1 MNRAFFSIFLLKIEY
16 CANLCK
22 PVILHSKIKQMNV
35 KFLMASIAISM
46 SFTTSALAQIYGGM
60 DSPAVFTKA
69 DSIAMTRMQKKISA
83 WERLHVGGYGEVAF
97 SRNFYSDNYLRYSEP
112 DKYTGSHGRF
122 DLPHVVI
129 YLGYDFGKGWSF
141 SSEIEFEHGG
151 TESAVEI
158 ETEEAGEY
166 EKEIER
172 GGEVALEQFYI
183 QKEFFPQLK
192 LRAGMQVV
200 PVGATNA
207 HHEPNQFFGVYRPEG
222 ENTILPCTWHEI
234 SVSLSGRAGK
244 WSYMA
249 MFLPGLD
256 SERFGNRTWIH
267 DGSASPFEFKIANNY
282 AFAGRVDNYSVKG
295 LRLGISGY
303 VGNSFRNT
311 LYPTSSERNDGI
323 HGTVTIAS
331 FDFKY
336 EGHGLLARGNFD
348 WGHLSDAAHISK
360 FNIAMSKNSTSKR
373 QEVASDILIAGVEAG
388 YDIFSLIPRLNSQ
401 KFYVFGRYDYFNSMY
416 KMESGTPLEWCKRN
430 KISAGINWM
439 PLPQII
445 VKGDYSYG
453 ILDKKYNN
461 EPSVNIGIAY
471 VGWFK

>member
-1 MNRAFFSIFLLKIEY
+1 MWMQ
-16 CANLCK
+16 
-22 PVILHSKIKQMNV
+22 VILQTKSGIMKAKGI
-35 KFLMASIAISM
+35 IAAATILLTVSSM
-46 SFTTSALAQIYGGM
+46 VYSQNPNGM
-60 DSPAVFTKA
+60 ESPAVFTKA
-69 DSIAMTRMQKKISA
+69 DSVALTKTKAKVSL
-83 WERLHVGGYGEVAF
+83 WDRLHVGGYGEVAM

-112 DKYTGSHGRF
+112 GRYKGSHGRF

-141 SSEIEFEHGG
+141 ASEIEFEHGG
-151 TESAVEI
+151 TESAIEI

-166 EKEIER
+166 ENEIER

-222 ENTILPCTWHEI
+222 ENTILPCTWHEV
-234 SVSLSGRAGK
+234 SLSLSGRAGK

-249 MFLPGLD
+249 MFMPGLD
-256 SERFGNRTWIH
+256 SERFGNQSWIH

-295 LRLGISGY
+295 LRLGLSGY

-311 LYPTSSERNDGI
+311 LYPTDSEKNKGI
-323 HGTVTIAS
+323 RGTVSILS

-336 EGHGLLARGNFD
+336 EGHGFLARGNVD
-348 WGHLSDAAHISK
+348 WGHLGDAAHISR
-360 FNIAMSKNSTSKR
+360 FNMAMSKNSTSKR
-373 QEVASDILIAGVEAG
+373 QEVASDVVIAGVEAG
-388 YDIFSLIPRLNSQ
+388 YDCFSLVPKLARQ
-401 KFYVFGRYDYFNSMY
+401 KLYVFGRYDYYDSMA
-416 KMESGTPLEWCKRN
+416 KMESGTALQWCKRN

-439 PLPQII
+439 PIPQIV
-445 VKGDYSYG
+445 VKADYTCG

-461 EPSVNIGIAY
+461 EAAVNLGIAY

>member
-1 MNRAFFSIFLLKIEY
+1 MWMQ
-16 CANLCK
+16 
-22 PVILHSKIKQMNV
+22 VILQTKSGIMKAKGIIAAATILLTV
-35 KFLMASIAISM
+35 SSMAYS
-46 SFTTSALAQIYGGM
+46 QNPNGM
-60 DSPAVFTKA
+60 ESPAVFTKA
-69 DSIAMTRMQKKISA
+69 DSVALTKTKAKVSL
-83 WERLHVGGYGEVAF
+83 WDRLHVGGYGEVAM

-112 DKYTGSHGRF
+112 GKYKGSHGRF

-129 YLGYDFGKGWSF
+129 YLGYDFGRGWSF

-151 TESAVEI
+151 TESAIEI

-166 EKEIER
+166 ENEIER
-172 GGEVALEQFYI
+172 GGEAALEQFYI

-222 ENTILPCTWHEI
+222 ENTILPCTWHEV
-234 SVSLSGRAGK
+234 SLSLSGRAGK

-249 MFLPGLD
+249 MFMPGLD
-256 SERFGNRTWIH
+256 SERFGNQSWIH

-282 AFAGRVDNYSVKG
+282 AFAGRIDNYSVKG
-295 LRLGISGY
+295 LRLGLSGY

-311 LYPTSSERNDGI
+311 LYPTDSEKNKGI
-323 HGTVTIAS
+323 RGTVSILS

-336 EGHGLLARGNFD
+336 EGHGFLARGNVD
-348 WGHLSDAAHISK
+348 WGHLGDAAHISR
-360 FNIAMSKNSTSKR
+360 FNMAMSKNSTSKR
-373 QEVASDILIAGVEAG
+373 QEVASDVVIAGVEAG
-388 YDIFSLIPRLNSQ
+388 YDFFSLVPKLARQ
-401 KFYVFGRYDYFNSMY
+401 KLYVFGRYDYYDSMA
-416 KMESGTPLEWCKRN
+416 KMESGTALQWCKRN

-439 PLPQII
+439 PIPQIV
-445 VKGDYSYG
+445 VKADYTYG

-461 EPSVNIGIAY
+461 EPAVNLGIAY

>member
-1 MNRAFFSIFLLKIEY
+1 MIAKTLTATAILGVASVFSVCGQGVGE
-16 CANLCK
+16 
-22 PVILHSKIKQMNV
+22 SG
-35 KFLMASIAISM
+35 S
-46 SFTTSALAQIYGGM
+46 TSGKLRI
-60 DSPAVFTKA
+60 
-69 DSIAMTRMQKKISA
+69 
-83 WERLHVGGYGEVAF
+83 GGYGEAVF
-97 SRNFYSDNYLRYSEP
+97 SKNFYSDNYLRYTQP
-112 DKYTGSHGRF
+112 DKYKGESHGRF
-122 DLPHVVI
+122 DLPHVVV
-129 YLGYDFGKGWSF
+129 YLGYDFGKGWSV

-166 EKEIER
+166 ESEIER

-183 QKEFFPQLK
+183 QKEFLPQLK

-222 ENTILPCTWHEI
+222 ENTVMPCTWHEV
-234 SVSLSGRAGK
+234 SLSLSGRAGK

-256 SERFGNRTWIH
+256 SERFGNQSWIH

-282 AFAGRVDNYSVKG
+282 AFAARVDNYSVKG
-295 LRLGISGY
+295 LRLGLSGY

-311 LYPTSSERNDGI
+311 LYPTSSVKNDGVR
-323 HGTVTIAS
+323 GTVSILS

-336 EGHGLLARGNFD
+336 EGYGWLARGNFD

-373 QEVASDILIAGVEAG
+373 QEVASDAVVAGVEAG
-388 YDIFSLIPRLNSQ
+388 YNIFNLMPEMRSQGQ
-401 KFYVFGRYDYFNSMY
+401 KFYVFGRYDYYDSMA
-416 KMESGTPLEWCKRN
+416 KMENSTPLQWCGRHKV
-430 KISAGINWM
+430 SAGVNWF
-439 PLPQII
+439 PIPEIV
-445 VKGDYSYG
+445 VKGDYTYS

-461 EPSVNIGIAY
+461 EPSINICIAY

>member
-1 MNRAFFSIFLLKIEY
+1 MQ
-16 CANLCK
+16 
-22 PVILHSKIKQMNV
+22 VILQTKPGIMKAKGIIAV
-35 KFLMASIAISM
+35 ATILLTASSTVY
-46 SFTTSALAQIYGGM
+46 SQNTNGM

-69 DSIAMTRMQKKISA
+69 DSVALTKTKAKVSL
-83 WERLHVGGYGEVAF
+83 WDRLHVGGYGEVAM

-112 DKYTGSHGRF
+112 GKYKGSHGRF

-129 YLGYDFGKGWSF
+129 YLGYDFGRGWSF
-141 SSEIEFEHGG
+141 SSELEFEHGG
-151 TESAVEI
+151 TESAIEI

-166 EKEIER
+166 ENEIER

-222 ENTILPCTWHEI
+222 ENTILPCTWHEV
-234 SVSLSGRAGK
+234 SLSLSGRAGK

-249 MFLPGLD
+249 MFMPGLD
-256 SERFGNRTWIH
+256 SERFGNQSWIH

-282 AFAGRVDNYSVKG
+282 AFAGRIDNYSVKG
-295 LRLGISGY
+295 LRLGLSGY

-311 LYPTSSERNDGI
+311 LYPTDSEKNKGI
-323 HGTVTIAS
+323 RGTVSILS

-336 EGHGLLARGNFD
+336 EGHGFLARGNVD
-348 WGHLSDAAHISK
+348 WGHLGDAAHISR
-360 FNIAMSKNSTSKR
+360 FNMAMSKNSTSKR
-373 QEVASDILIAGVEAG
+373 QEVASDVVIAGVEAG
-388 YDIFSLIPRLNSQ
+388 YDFFSLVPKLARQ
-401 KFYVFGRYDYFNSMY
+401 KLYVFGRYDYYDSMA
-416 KMESGTPLEWCKRN
+416 KMESGTALQWCKRN

-439 PLPQII
+439 PIPQIV
-445 VKGDYSYG
+445 VKADYTYG

-461 EPSVNIGIAY
+461 EPAVNLGIAY